1 MQKHDTFKLT
11 SKIGFSCFSGS
22 WRYVLVGAVLGG
34 KNAYNNLP
42 PRSVFLRKV
51 LFRAKNYQN
60 YVVVN
65 SKIVLICDVWGVC
78 FMRPPPPKR
87 TSSHIWIC
95 GWFIIECALG
105 GPSNWV
111 HLACRFA
118 GHMPLVVGSRSQ
130 AIGRRHEQEGSR
142 QGTVGKMQYAVYKM
156 HSISQTYAHRTL
168 VSGYV
173 CTCVVSYFATRVF
186 LQQNSTKNT
195 WAKTK
200 V

>member
-11 SKIGFSCFSGS
+11 SKIGFSCFSRS
-22 WRYVLVGAVLGG
+22 WRYVLFCVVKMHTQTYLQ
-34 KNAYNNLP
+34 
-42 PRSVFLRKV
+42 V
-51 LFRAKNYQN
+51 LFRATNKIQN
-60 YVVVN
+60 YVVSN

-78 FMRPPPPKR
+78 FMSPPPPKR
-87 TSSHIWIC
+87 ASPHIWIC

-118 GHMPLVVGSRSQ
+118 GQMPLVVGSRSQ

-156 HSISQTYAHRTL
+156 HSILQTYVHRTL

-173 CTCVVSYFATRVF
+173 CTCVVSYVATRVF

-195 WAKTK
+195 WAKKK